1 MPSLQ
6 NTSSSEVRFPSG
18 LFNGM
23 LLEQKQSAL
32 APAAIANLK
41 PKHLEI
47 VSLHLAGFR
56 NKDIAKRLGC
66 ASQTVVNVLQS
77 DAARDVIVAAMER
90 YYTDFMELAPSA
102 VSALRDSLQDESN
115 PDLRLRAAGMWFKGA
130 GWEQRERT
138 GTAEAEVRQ
147 ILIQAENVQLNG

>member
-6 NTSSSEVRFPSG
+6 STSSSELRFPNGTLDG
-18 LFNGM
+18 L

-32 APAAIANLK
+32 VPASISKLR

-47 VSLHLAGFR
+47 VSLHLAGFK

-66 ASQTVVNVLQS
+66 AGQTVVNVLQS
-77 DAARDVIVAAMER
+77 EAARDVIVSAMER

-102 VSALRDSLQDESN
+102 VSALKDALRDDGN

-130 GWEQRERT
+130 GWEHRERT
-138 GTAEAEVRQ
+138 GSAEAEVRQ
-147 ILIQAENVQLNG
+147 ILIQAENVQLNN

>member
-1 MPSLQ
+1 MA
-6 NTSSSEVRFPSG
+6 G
-18 LFNGM
+18 L
-23 LLEQKQSAL
+23 
-32 APAAIANLK
+32 
-41 PKHLEI
+41 
-47 VSLHLAGFR
+47 R
-56 NKDIAKRLGC
+56 NKDIAKRLGS

-102 VSALRDSLQDESN
+102 VSALRDSLQEESN

-138 GTAEAEVRQ
+138 GSAEAEVRQ